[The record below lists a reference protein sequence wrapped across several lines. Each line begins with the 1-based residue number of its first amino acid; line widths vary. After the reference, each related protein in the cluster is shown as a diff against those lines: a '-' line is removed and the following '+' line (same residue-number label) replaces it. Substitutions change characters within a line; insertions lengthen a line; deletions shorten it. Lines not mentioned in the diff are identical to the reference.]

1 MMIYT
6 GYFDQVEKYLAQ
18 GFCCVSI
25 AGRTPEGFQ
34 GVKYPKLAPLKS
46 WWTEWKEK
54 GYSESWYIK
63 QYQETVLGKLVVEE
77 VMKDFQSLGNRIILL
92 CYENP
97 YEFCHRHL
105 VAAWFRKQG
114 VEVNEYD

>member
-6 GYFDQVEKYLAQ
+6 GYFEMVDDYLRE
-18 GFCCVSI
+18 GLVLVSI
-25 AGRTPEGFQ
+25 AGRIPEWFQ

-54 GYSESWYIK
+54 GFSESWYIK
-63 QYQETVLGKLVVEE
+63 QYQETVLGKLIVED

-92 CYENP
+92 CYEKP
-97 YEFCHRHL
+97 GKFCHRHL
-105 VAAWFRKQG
+105 VSAWFRKQG
-114 VEVNEYD
+114 VEVNEYV